1 MRSVCPRGVSVCR
14 CLSSWWQGVPAVA
27 QAVQRGCF
35 ESHCEE
41 RGRRVS
47 YGSTMCN
54 LARPRG
60 RADGDLPSGSPGGTC
75 LDFLAPAPR
84 TCFVRPTQSSRL
96 RWLRWLVSF
105 AFPTLATRR
114 RGRARLL
121 DRLLIGVDL
130 QSRLKR

>member
-1 MRSVCPRGVSVCR
+1 
-14 CLSSWWQGVPAVA
+14 
-27 QAVQRGCF
+27 
-35 ESHCEE
+35 
-41 RGRRVS
+41 
-47 YGSTMCN
+47 MCN

-84 TCFVRPTQSSRL
+84 TCFVRPAQPSRF

-105 AFPTLATRR
+105 ALSTFATRR
-114 RGRARLL
+114 RWWARLL
-121 DRLLIGVDL
+121 DRLLIGIDL